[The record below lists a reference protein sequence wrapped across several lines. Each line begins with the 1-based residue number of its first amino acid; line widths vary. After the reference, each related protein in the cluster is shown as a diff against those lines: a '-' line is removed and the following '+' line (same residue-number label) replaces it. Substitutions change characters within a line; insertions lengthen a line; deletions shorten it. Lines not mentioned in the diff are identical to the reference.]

1 MAKFYLS
8 NKAVDDLNDIWDYT
22 VNTWSEKQA
31 ENYYL
36 LLMNSCQ
43 ELANKPNLGK
53 SYDAVEKNVL
63 GFKTGEH
70 LIFYQI
76 VSQKEIEVVR
86 ILHGMM
92 DIKNHL

>member
-53 SYDAVEKNVL
+53 SYEAVEKNVF

>member
-92 DIKNHL
+92 DIKKHL

>member
-92 DIKNHL
+92 DVKKHL

>member
-53 SYDAVEKNVL
+53 SYDAVEKNVF

>member
-43 ELANKPNLGK
+43 EL
-53 SYDAVEKNVL
+53 D
-63 GFKTGEH
+63 FF
-70 LIFYQI
+70 LIR
-76 VSQKEIEVVR
+76 ST
-86 ILHGMM
+86 
-92 DIKNHL
+92 

>member
-22 VNTWSEKQA
+22 VKIWSEKQA

-53 SYDAVEKNVL
+53 SYDALEKNVF

-76 VSQKEIEVVR
+76 VSLDKIEVVR